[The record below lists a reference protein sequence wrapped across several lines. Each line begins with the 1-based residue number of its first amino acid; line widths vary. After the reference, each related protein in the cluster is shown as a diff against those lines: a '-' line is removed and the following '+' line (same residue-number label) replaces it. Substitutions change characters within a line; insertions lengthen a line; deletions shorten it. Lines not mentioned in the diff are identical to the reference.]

1 MGLILNITES
11 TFGSNTS
18 TPVTLHLPA
27 ERMTLADL
35 IQRRA
40 EAQVEERQRQ
50 LEAKTE
56 DRSPFTTLKESLLS
70 GKTGTSRSARS
81 FQGID
86 SGVLPDPERAGYVAL
101 EAFKQ
106 NAFFVI
112 IDGEQREELQE
123 ELLLRDDSE
132 VEFIRLMPLIGG

>member
-11 TFGSNTS
+11 TFGDNTS
-18 TPVTLHLPA
+18 TPFTLRLPA
-27 ERMTLADL
+27 ERLTLAAL

-40 EAQVEERQRQ
+40 EARVAARQKE
-50 LEAKTE
+50 LEAKVE
-56 DRSPFTTLKESLLS
+56 DRSPFTTLKENLLS
-70 GKTGTSRSARS
+70 HKKDVGRAARAFRGADSR
-81 FQGID
+81 
-86 SGVLPDPERAGYVAL
+86 VLPDPEQAGYIAL

-112 IDGEQREELQE
+112 IDGEQREDLAE